1 MDIACT
7 FYSLVY
13 CYLITILLAHVLCT
27 YCQQA
32 KGNSKN
38 ELVINDP
45 LGEEERYV
53 TKFQQR
59 WK

>member
-1 MDIACT
+1 M
-7 FYSLVY
+7 YGYRLHVLQSSY
-13 CYLITILLAHVLCT
+13 CYLITILLAHVRCT
-27 YCQQA
+27 YCQQT

-38 ELVINDP
+38 ELVIYDP
-45 LGEEERYV
+45 LGEERYV

>member
-1 MDIACT
+1 MDIVCT
-7 FYSLVY
+7 FYNLAY
-13 CYLITILLAHVLCT
+13 CYLITILLTHVLCT
-27 YCQQA
+27 YCQQV
-32 KGNSKN
+32 KDNSKN
-38 ELVINDP
+38 ELVIYDP

>member
-1 MDIACT
+1 MDITCT
-7 FYSLVY
+7 FCNLDG
-13 CYLITILLAHVLCT
+13 CCLITILFAHVLCT
-27 YCQQA
+27 YCLQA
-32 KGNSKN
+32 KDNSKN
-38 ELVINDP
+38 ELVRYDP